1 MTDPEQPSKQWRA
14 GDPLDFASLRRNVD
28 DALTALPP
36 PSGDDILFTFR
47 DPEPTPTPK
56 LIDMLLADLAGLL
69 VPCQDAVRSWEP
81 EPKAMVTTMITEAYA
96 LIERR
101 PVAPKVD
108 QAYDYLQ
115 KLAHA
120 TRALAVVAYSGR
132 SPEVPA
138 RDAPLPHP
146 HTPTDGEA
154 RHT

>member
-1 MTDPEQPSKQWRA
+1 MTGPEQPSTQWQA
-14 GDPLDFASLRRNVD
+14 GDPLNFASLRHTVD
-28 DALTALPP
+28 DALATLPP
-36 PSGDDILFTFR
+36 PSGDDLLFTFS
-47 DPEPTPTPK
+47 DPKPTPTPK
-56 LIDMLLADLAGLL
+56 LIDMLLVDLAGLL

-101 PVAPKVD
+101 PVAPKAD

-120 TRALAVVAYSGR
+120 TRALAVVAYPGP
-132 SPEVPA
+132 SPEAPA
-138 RDAPLPHP
+138 HDAPLPHP